1 MDQKQRTEQLRA
13 LRDLLTT
20 LETQPPPRYLPDFP
34 VLRPSAGGWGNTAV
48 PASTIYRPSPEL
60 LQQMGD
66 LESDQ
71 EECEGTPD
79 DEDSP
84 WGCAGGDSMLQVR
97 RVDLA
102 EKLAREVHL
111 TLLSGRLMAHVSRRR
126 TEHLFAALQSG
137 VRAILDAV
145 PPAGPS
151 GEKAR
156 RLIAALESGDEVIFS
171 AGFRLPLEIGG
182 GLLKELEAMQIRWGV
197 LQARRAAYDGAETLR
212 ELAAI
217 ERYHGELDEAEY
229 AFDLDA
235 TCLRSRLLEQMR
247 ALLE

>member
-1 MDQKQRTEQLRA
+1 MDQKQRAKQ

-20 LETQPPPRYLPDFP
+20 LETQRPPRYLLDFP
-34 VLRPSAGGWGNTAV
+34 VLQPSSTGGWDCTAV
-48 PASTIYRPSPEL
+48 PASTIYRPSPPL
-60 LQQMGD
+60 LQQIKD
-66 LESDQ
+66 LESEQ
-71 EECEGTPD
+71 KEC
-79 DEDSP
+79 EDSP

-102 EKLAREVHL
+102 EKLAGEVRL
-111 TLLSGRLMAHVSRRR
+111 TLLLGRLMAHVSRRR
-126 TEHLFAALQSG
+126 TERLIAALQSG
-137 VRAILDAV
+137 
-145 PPAGPS
+145 
-151 GEKAR
+151 
-156 RLIAALESGDEVIFS
+156 DEVVFS

-182 GLLKELEAMQIRWGV
+182 GLLEELEAMQRRWGV
-197 LQARRAAYDGAETLR
+197 LQARRAAYDGTETLR